1 MKYLKKV
8 NKNFLKK
15 FGIVIAFLMI
25 GGAVTVLTVNLF
37 LFYHKNVAKV
47 PLYYEFKPHTIS
59 YESENIYTGEK
70 YLSYDISYGIDVS
83 EWQGAI
89 DWEKVR
95 STGIAF
101 AMIRCGFRES
111 NGSNIKEDARFKE
124 NIEGALRAGL
134 RVGVYFYGTA
144 TTKEEALEE
153 ANFTLSLVKPY
164 DLFYP
169 IAYDIESFDTGRLK
183 NVSYSL
189 ITDNILTYTETIASY
204 GYDTMVYS
212 FKNAFTYKLDTGK
225 LDGKNIWLAHY
236 VGESD
241 YRGNYAMWQ
250 YTNEG
255 KVSGVPGYVDLNISY
270 FTYVDDPKKVVANPN
285 EKEVTTE
292 NITPID
298 DEIVVKA
305 KATLLG
311 TPTKDLPNRIGY
323 IERGVHLKRTGISEN
338 FSQILYEN
346 KTAYIENTKIE
357 LSS

>member
-1 MKYLKKV
+1 MKYLKKI
-8 NKNFLKK
+8 KKSFLKK
-15 FGIVIAFLMI
+15 LGFIIAFLAI
-25 GGAVTVLTVNLF
+25 GSAVTILTVNLF

-47 PLYYEFKPHTIS
+47 PLYYEFKPNTIS

-70 YLSYDISYGIDVS
+70 YMSYDISYGIDVS
-83 EWQGAI
+83 EWQGSI

-95 STGIAF
+95 STGISF

-111 NGSNIKEDARFKE
+111 SGSNIKEDARFKE
-124 NIEGALRAGL
+124 NIEGATRAGL

-144 TTKEEALEE
+144 TTEEEALEE
-153 ANFTLSLVKPY
+153 ANFTLKLVEPY

-183 NVSYSL
+183 NISYST

-212 FKNAFTYKLDTGK
+212 FKNAFIYKLDTGK

-236 VGESD
+236 VEESD
-241 YRGNYAMWQ
+241 YKGTYTMWQ

-255 KVSGVPGYVDLNISY
+255 KVSGVPGYVDLNVSY

-285 EKEVTTE
+285 EQENLTE
-292 NITPID
+292 KITSLD
-298 DEIVVKA
+298 DEVIVKER
-305 KATLLG
+305 TELYS
-311 TPTKDLPNRIGY
+311 TPTKDIPNRIGY
-323 IERGVHLKRTGISEN
+323 IERGAKLKRSGISN
-338 FSQILYEN
+338 TFSQVSYEN
-346 KTAYIENTKIE
+346 RTAYIENTKIE
-357 LSS
+357 SQP